1 MAAAR
6 AEDRRRLAAL
16 ALTGWPD
23 VDPEDQALEAAPRT
37 ERNAPEAAP
46 STRQA
51 VGRTFPTFSE
61 VAKDYFE
68 SYALTHLKP
77 STRRGY
83 SILVES
89 FLKPR
94 IGPTPIDEID
104 GQTVSKLDREL
115 VERKY
120 RASSRLQVQAVLRS
134 ILRRYATE
142 AGLLDE
148 APAFP
153 RLPKVG
159 RKIVSTLTEEELRR
173 VLDAACRAHR
183 LAFLLAAHAGLRA
196 GEVRGLLWRDV
207 DLAADHLIVRES
219 VSYGERTPPKSGH
232 ERIVPLTKELRSAL
246 EECSSK
252 ASRSA
257 VSLCDR
263 GKPWSQHGLRQ
274 AFGRVCKRAGLEGWR
289 FHDLRHYFVTA
300 LFRVGVAAPTV
311 QSLAGHAHLTTT
323 QRYAHVARVDLAA
336 AIQRLSEAE

>member
-16 ALTGWPD
+16 SLTGWPD
-23 VDPEDQALEAAPRT
+23 VDPESPVSAAPAT
-37 ERNAPEAAP
+37 PSPAP
-46 STRQA
+46 SEVQKHDDTPSKKS
-51 VGRTFPTFSE
+51 FPMFSD

-68 SYALTHLKP
+68 SYAITHLKP

-83 SILVES
+83 AVLVKA
-89 FLKPR
+89 FLNPR
-94 IGPTPIDEID
+94 IGRRAINEID
-104 GQTVSKLDREL
+104 LVLVNKLDREL

-120 RASSRLQVQAVLRS
+120 KASSRLQVQAVLRS

-142 AGLLDE
+142 VGLLPE
-148 APAFP
+148 APTFP

-159 RKIVSTLTEEELRR
+159 RRIVTALTEEEFGKILGGASR
-173 VLDAACRAHR
+173 VHR

-207 DLAADHLIVRES
+207 DLVAGHLVVRES
-219 VSYGERTPPKSGH
+219 VSYGERTTPKSGH
-232 ERIVPLTKELRSAL
+232 ERVVPLTKDLREAL
-246 EECSSK
+246 EAVS
-252 ASRSA
+252 SRSSRA
-257 VSLCDR
+257 PVSLCAR
-263 GKPWSQHGLRQ
+263 EKAWSEHGLRQ
-274 AFGRVCKRAGLEGWR
+274 AFGRACKRAGLESWR

-311 QSLAGHAHLTTT
+311 QALAGHAHLTTT

-336 AIQRLSEAE
+336 AIDRLSNVG